1 MPLCDEPR
9 CCPKRNKIYFKGFA
23 IIEIMGFVLKKTDLH
38 LCRYKVAGHLIEVSQ
53 NIGDNF
59 FTEYMDNY
67 IPFVEN
73 RGETDECLFSL
84 AVEYGESVLEYT
96 EELRQDEDGALI
108 ICGVTAKQESVFDFR
123 LSNEAVGLLVCAVD
137 YKSARLFVPR
147 NQKQS
152 ALKFAVNN
160 AIMVLYAIASAPYDT
175 ALFHAAAVSYNN
187 RGYLFLGVSGTGKST
202 HAQLWLKHIACTD
215 LLNDD
220 NPVVR
225 VYDEAGQVR
234 VVVYGSPWSGKTPC
248 YKNQEFV
255 LGGFVL
261 LSQAPHNKIAR
272 LRGVQAF
279 AALVPC
285 ISGKR
290 WERVIADGLHKTE
303 NALAM
308 NVPVWYLECLPDEAA
323 AKLCCK
329 NVSAEEE

>member
-1 MPLCDEPR
+1 
-9 CCPKRNKIYFKGFA
+9 
-23 IIEIMGFVLKKTDLH
+23 MGFVQEKTNLH
-38 LCRYKVAGHLIEVSQ
+38 LCHYKVAEHLIEVSQ
-53 NIGDNF
+53 NISDKF

-73 RGETDECLFSL
+73 GGESDECLFSL
-84 AVEYGESVLEYT
+84 SVEYCESVLEYT
-96 EELRQDEDGALI
+96 EELRQIEDGVQI
-108 ICGVTAKQESVFDFR
+108 ICGFTTRRESVFDFR
-123 LSNEAVGLLVCAVD
+123 LSGEAVGQLVCSVD
-137 YKSARLFVPR
+137 YKNARLFVPR
-147 NQKQS
+147 NQKQN

-160 AIMVLYAIASAPYDT
+160 ALMVLFAIATAPYNT
-175 ALFHAAAVSYNN
+175 VLFHAAAVSYNN

-202 HAQLWLKHIACTD
+202 HARLWLKHIAGTD

-225 VYDEAGQVR
+225 LYDDVGQVR
-234 VVVYGSPWSGKTPC
+234 AVVYGSPWSGKTPC
-248 YKNQEFV
+248 YKNKEFA

-261 LSQAPHNKIAR
+261 LSQAPYNKIIR
-272 LRGVQAF
+272 LSGVQAF

-323 AKLCCK
+323 AKLCCM
-329 NVSAEEE
+329 NVSVE